1 MYRQSSTELPP
12 KVYAEAVVVAA
23 TGESLLSS
31 PTLVTSKNVAQ
42 FDADPRLLE
51 ETENRLRKA
60 KFEVL
65 SVGRSSISIAGPP
78 ELYEREFNTRLIAR
92 ERLVN
97 KGFSDC
103 AMGTYLDSLDNKP
116 KGEIDTSKTTWANEV
131 AGIAINEP
139 IYYAIRP
146 NIPAAFPPFIDRSR
160 HLYAPKDIAKGLNG
174 DRLHQLGIT
183 GRGVKVVMVDSGWYE
198 HPFFRRNG
206 YRGKVVLAPGSSE
219 PKKDDHGH
227 GTGESAN
234 LFAIAPEVDF
244 TMVKADVAL
253 YKRPSRNLNSIAAL
267 REAIALKPDII
278 SCSWGSDQ
286 RRSIL
291 SPYNKVLAS
300 LVAEAINQGIIVIFA
315 AGNGHWGFPAQHPEV
330 IAAGGVYMPL
340 DESHRH
346 ELEASSYSSGF
357 ISPVYRDR
365 TVPDVCGLVGHL
377 PHGQYLMLPIPPGCQ
392 TDDQY
397 AQRGDGTTA
406 NDGWAAFS
414 GTSAAAPQ
422 LAGICALM
430 KQIDPSLSPERIANI
445 LEDTAT
451 DVTLESKAYPRHQ
464 VAIGHDIHT
473 GHGLAN
479 AWEAIQ
485 AIQPNVTENPPPI
498 STPASTPPVITQEVG
513 LQPSSVTLFSSP
525 SEPTVSPTV
534 LSKRKLKMS
543 ADYPKL
549 REKLD
554 EIRNEFDAIIKR
566 KIDAGEIEEVQLSLS
581 EHHFSSR
588 SPRTD
593 GLLALVACVK
603 EVDPDE
609 ESKTVVDDIH
619 QVITQTLKAKGL
631 MTEDLEK
638 RLSDNA
644 DFKNGL
650 ENILEARKAKPEIGK
665 KHIYAA
671 KSLLKVRE
679 YQKLATR
686 VLIAGMN
693 SPKSDI
699 SEEAAKALG
708 EFSEENSRFAL
719 PTSHGRN
726 LNSVF
731 DVRAKLQDRIKK
743 CRYVKENND
752 GYHIVQDDTSY
763 YECKDECQD
772 RKGQFYCDCHP
783 V

>member
-1 MYRQSSTELPP
+1 MYRHSSTELPP

-42 FDADPRLLE
+42 FDADPRLLK

-92 ERLVN
+92 ERRVN
-97 KGFSDC
+97 KGFADF
-103 AMGTYLDSLDNKP
+103 AVGTYLDSLDNKP
-116 KGEIDTSKTTWANEV
+116 KGEIDTSQTTWANEV

-146 NIPAAFPPFIDRSR
+146 NIPAAFPPLIDRSR
-160 HLYAPKDIAKGLNG
+160 HLQVPDDIAKGLKS

-183 GRGVKVVMVDSGWYE
+183 GRGAKVVMVDSGWYE

-219 PKKDDHGH
+219 PDRDDNGH

-234 LFAIAPEVDF
+234 LFAVAPEVDF

-253 YKRPSRNLNSIAAL
+253 YKRWRNVNSIAAF
-267 REAIALKPDII
+267 REAIVLKPDII
-278 SCSWGSDQ
+278 VCSWGSDQ
-286 RRSIL
+286 RSPIL
-291 SPYNKVLAS
+291 SPHNKVLAS
-300 LVAEAINQGIIVIFA
+300 LIADAVRQGIVVIFA
-315 AGNGHWGFPAQHPEV
+315 AGNGHDWGFPAQHPEV
-330 IAAGGVYMPL
+330 IAAGGVYMPP
-340 DESHRH
+340 DESRRH

-357 ISPVYRDR
+357 ISPVYPGR

-377 PHGQYLMLPIPPGCQ
+377 PDGQYIMLPIPPGCT
-392 TDDQY
+392 TDDGH
-397 AQRGDGTTA
+397 ARRGDGT
-406 NDGWAAFS
+406 NPDDGWAAFS

-422 LAGICALM
+422 LAGICALI
-430 KQIDPSLSPERIANI
+430 KQINPSLSPQRITQI
-445 LEDTAT
+445 LENTAT
-451 DVTLESKAYPRHQ
+451 DVTLESQNYRRHQ
-464 VAIGHDIHT
+464 VGIGRDIHT

-485 AIQPNVTENPPPI
+485 AIKPNVTENPPPI
-498 STPASTPPVITQEVG
+498 ATPASTPPVMTQAVG

-554 EIRNEFDAIIKR
+554 EIRNEFDAILKR
-566 KIDAGEIEEVQLSLS
+566 KIEAGEIEEVELSLS

-619 QVITQTLKAKGL
+619 QVITQTLEAKGL
-631 MTEDLEK
+631 MTKDLET
-638 RLSDNA
+638 RLNDNE
-644 DFKNGL
+644 DFQKGL
-650 ENILEARKAKPEIGK
+650 EYILGESKPKPEIST

-686 VLIAGMN
+686 VLIAGI
-693 SPKSDI
+693 SSFESDI
-699 SEEAAKALG
+699 SGEAAKALG
-708 EFSEENSRFAL
+708 EFSDNIQFNLIDRENVYLPLEGYCSMVGPGCYTKDAKCYTGKTCKKTEEVGNCE
-719 PTSHGRN
+719 G
-726 LNSVF
+726 
-731 DVRAKLQDRIKK
+731 
-743 CRYVKENND
+743 CENP
-752 GYHIVQDDTSY
+752 H
-763 YECKDECQD
+763 
-772 RKGQFYCDCHP
+772 F
-783 V
+783 